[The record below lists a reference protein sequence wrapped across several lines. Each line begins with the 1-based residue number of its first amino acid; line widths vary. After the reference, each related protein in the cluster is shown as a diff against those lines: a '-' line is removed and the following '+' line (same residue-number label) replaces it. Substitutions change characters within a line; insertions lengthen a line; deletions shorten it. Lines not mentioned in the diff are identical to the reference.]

1 MRRPL
6 VRRRPEAAAGA
17 AREDLRG
24 NRIWHGSAR
33 PPVEVRTVPD
43 ELRRA
48 RPARVSER
56 DGERVERAR
65 VRREQLQA
73 HVAVV
78 PRAPR
83 GRQQCAPPVVLGQR
97 GGRGV
102 ARRDGLREEREE
114 GVVRPLRVEAEVGGD
129 AAREVVVA
137 NGEARARRRPVA
149 FEPRLDGL
157 REGPHAPVRARQSD
171 AVAGRG
177 GPGRVL
183 EEPRAFERRPVAV
196 GAHRRAHVVAVHE
209 RQRGPRPTVD
219 GDRHVA
225 AARERHRGEDRPTV
239 PPSHSSC
246 FRRLPFPAVKRVLS
260 TLDSFVFGS
269 SIIEYTTQRI

>member
-17 AREDLRG
+17 ARE
-24 NRIWHGSAR
+24 
-33 PPVEVRTVPD
+33 D

-246 FRRLPFPAVKRVLS
+246 FPRLPFPAVKRVHS

-269 SIIEYTTQRI
+269 SIIEFTTQRI

>member
-1 MRRPL
+1 MRRPPGTATARGRG
-6 VRRRPEAAAGA
+6 RRR
-17 AREDLRG
+17 ART
-24 NRIWHGSAR
+24 S
-33 PPVEVRTVPD
+33 
-43 ELRRA
+43 RRA

-56 DGERVERAR
+56 DGERAERAR
-65 VRREQLQA
+65 VRGSSSGTRRGSA
-73 HVAVV
+73 ARRARAAAACAAGCTR
-78 PRAPR
+78 PARGTRRRAPR
-83 GRQQCAPPVVLGQR
+83 RPPR
-97 GGRGV
+97 G
-102 ARRDGLREEREE
+102 ARR

-246 FRRLPFPAVKRVLS
+246 FRRLPSPAVKLVLS